1 MPRVN
6 IAGTLITSGGGN
18 MQLHLAV
25 IVVALLLTVV
35 ITVLGLMSMAAGGR
49 TDEEFSTPLMWA
61 RVGAQG
67 LTILLLVIAVLTR

>member
-1 MPRVN
+1 MH
-6 IAGTLITSGGGN
+6 
-18 MQLHLAV
+18 LHFAV
-25 IVVALLLTVV
+25 IVAALLLTVA
-35 ITVLGLMSMAAGGR
+35 ITVLGLMSMAAGGT